1 MLTDIE
7 IKNFRG
13 FRSLKMNNLGRITLV
28 GGRNGVG
35 KTALL
40 EALWMLSAPDLPELS
55 ERMNEM
61 RGLPSQ
67 GRDSVFQDMF
77 FGYDTDSRI
86 KIAAR
91 GDWKG
96 NSARALEVFLQERKR
111 IDAIR
116 ASGSSQPN
124 PSAIERL
131 NRPQFESETE
141 VVFKYNHDDGKE
153 YVSRAWWVA
162 DQFRSAGLT
171 GTASAGDGI
180 VGERQAV
187 RNRANSIFIPA
198 VHRENLHSIAAKFS
212 DAQLQGDVE
221 KILAIAKLPEPRLKG
236 LTLIT
241 IKDVPVI
248 HAYLEGMRRPI
259 PVQLLGEGLN
269 RMLGLA
275 LSMEQASGGMML
287 IDEIENGLH
296 YRVQREVFCILLELA
311 KAFDVQIFA
320 TTHSRECIVAA
331 HQALNKEGHREF
343 AFYRLDRRDKEI
355 KAVSYDVEMLDT
367 IIEHRMDPR

>member
-1 MLTDIE
+1 
-7 IKNFRG
+7 
-13 FRSLKMNNLGRITLV
+13 
-28 GGRNGVG
+28 
-35 KTALL
+35 
-40 EALWMLSAPDLPELS
+40 
-55 ERMNEM
+55 
-61 RGLPSQ
+61 
-67 GRDSVFQDMF
+67 MF
-77 FGYDTDSRI
+77 FDYDINSRI
-86 KIAAR
+86 GIAAH
-91 GDWKG
+91 GDWKE
-96 NSARALEVFLQERKR
+96 NSARSLEVFLQERRR

-116 ASGSSQPN
+116 ADGANQPN
-124 PSAIERL
+124 PTSIERL
-131 NRPQFESETE
+131 TRPQFESEME
-141 VVFKYNHDDGKE
+141 IVFKYKHDDGKE
-153 YVSRAWWVA
+153 YVSRAWWIA
-162 DQFRSAGLT
+162 DQLMPAGF
-171 GTASAGDGI
+171 AGPALAGEGI
-180 VGERQAV
+180 IGERQAV
-187 RNRANSIFIPA
+187 RNRANSAFIPA
-198 VHRENLHSIAAKFS
+198 VHRENLQSIAAKFS
-212 DAQLQGDVE
+212 DAQLQGDVD
-221 KILAIAKLPEPRLKG
+221 KILAIVKLPEPRLKG

-296 YRVQREVFCILLELA
+296 YRVQGEVFCILLELA

-367 IIEHRMDPR
+367 SIEFGMGIR